1 MSYKYYAINSVANL
15 MCGTNHRFDPPPT
28 TEDSEHP
35 ILVFIVKNGYAI
47 VIEQVFILTNRT
59 GKY

>member
-1 MSYKYYAINSVANL
+1 MLARNKQYPFKTIYYGII
-15 MCGTNHRFDPPPT
+15 TPKIT
-28 TEDSEHP
+28 TEDSEYP
-35 ILVFIVKNGYAI
+35 IFVFIVKNGYAI

>member
-1 MSYKYYAINSVANL
+1 MITPNI
-15 MCGTNHRFDPPPT
+15 T
-28 TEDSEHP
+28 TEDSECP
-35 ILVFIVKNGYAI
+35 ILVFIVKNGYTI